1 MVLMLGLDSQV
12 RLLSVSLSPGVLSP
26 HGGSEEEWFVFIYV
40 MQEFVLV
47 GVMVAGLVMATTIM
61 IVMFKLMIRKMVT
74 SEIAE
79 VIIIIVIGGNY
90 FRN

>member
-1 MVLMLGLDSQV
+1 MVRVYLCHAGVCFGWGHGSWIGYGSNDNCDVQV
-12 RLLSVSLSPGVLSP
+12 ND
-26 HGGSEEEWFVFIYV
+26 
-40 MQEFVLV
+40 
-47 GVMVAGLVMATTIM
+47 
-61 IVMFKLMIRKMVT
+61 KMVT

>member
-1 MVLMLGLDSQV
+1 M
-12 RLLSVSLSPGVLSP
+12 
-26 HGGSEEEWFVFIYV
+26 
-40 MQEFVLV
+40 V

>member
-12 RLLSVSLSPGVLSP
+12 RLLSVCPRGVLSP
-26 HGGSEEEWFVFIYV
+26 YGGSEEEWFVFIYV

-47 GVMVAGLVMATTIM
+47 GVMVAGLVMAATIM